1 MAAKEP
7 CHIGSSV
14 TVSGQVSGNQDL
26 VVEGR
31 IEGRI
36 GLDSRLTVEAGG
48 LVEADVEVIEA
59 DIHGA
64 VKGDV
69 VARKLATLHA
79 SARFSGKIKAPQ
91 VVLADGAQFTGSIE
105 MDVDL
110 PPDVNPGAAPGMGR

>member
-26 VVEGR
+26 VVAGR

-36 GLDSRLTVEAGG
+36 GLDSRLVVEAEGA
-48 LVEADVEVIEA
+48 VEAEVEVTEA
-59 DIHGA
+59 DIHGV

-79 SARFSGKIKAPQ
+79 TARFVGNIRAPQ
-91 VVLADGAQFTGSIE
+91 VVVAEGAMFSGMIE
-105 MDVDL
+105 MDVEL
-110 PPDVNPGAAPGMGR
+110 PDGVSVADSR

>member
-36 GLDSRLTVEAGG
+36 GLDSRLVVEAAGS
-48 LVEADVEVIEA
+48 VEAEIDVTEA

-69 VARKLATLHA
+69 VAKKLTTLHA
-79 SARFSGKIKAPQ
+79 TARFVGNIRAPQ
-91 VVLADGAQFTGSIE
+91 VVVAEGAMFSGMIE

-110 PPDVNPGAAPGMGR
+110 PAGITVAG